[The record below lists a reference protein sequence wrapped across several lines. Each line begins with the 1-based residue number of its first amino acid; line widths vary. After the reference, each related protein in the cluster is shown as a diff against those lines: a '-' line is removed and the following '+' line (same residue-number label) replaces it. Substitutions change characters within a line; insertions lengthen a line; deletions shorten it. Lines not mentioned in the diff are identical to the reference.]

1 MAARE
6 LKRLSPRKLTAL
18 ETPGLYADG
27 GGLYLLVRSKTAR
40 SWIFIYFFGRKRR
53 EAGLGGYP
61 RVSLMAARERARAYG
76 EMVALGQD
84 PLRMTKRH
92 IPTFGEVCDQY
103 IEERLSSVKSAK
115 SVARWKRC
123 IGPGGYA
130 EVLRGFR
137 VDQIDTDDVVNVLQ
151 PLRLKLPT
159 TASVLRGYIEGV
171 LNLARVKSYRT
182 GANPAVW
189 KGHLEHRLPK
199 AVSASRGHHAAL
211 SYDEVPGAIAQIRSI
226 GTVAARALEMT
237 ILTACRTSEVLEAKW
252 CEIDL
257 EARVWIIP
265 ADRMKAGKQ
274 HRVPLSSDVLNCL
287 RKLDRVDDLVFPGK
301 GGAKPLS
308 NMAMAMVLRRLGIEA
323 TVHGFRSSF
332 RDWAGDATD
341 TPREVAEA
349 ALAHS
354 IGNGAEQAY
363 RRGDALEK
371 RRALMEQWAV
381 YCRGPE
387 RGPLRIVA

>member
-6 LKRLSPRKLTAL
+6 LKRLSPRKLTSL
-18 ETPGLYADG
+18 ETPGRYADG

-40 SWIFIYFFGRKRR
+40 SWIFIYFFGGKRR

-84 PLRMTKRH
+84 PLRTTKRR

-103 IEERLSSVKSAK
+103 IDERLSTVKSAK

-123 IGPGGYA
+123 IGSGGYA
-130 EVLRGFR
+130 EPLRGVR
-137 VDQIDTDDVVNVLQ
+137 VDQIDTDDVVKVLQ
-151 PLRLKLPT
+151 PIHLKLPT
-159 TASVLRGYIEGV
+159 TGSVLRGYIEGV
-171 LNLARVKSYRT
+171 LNLARVRGYRT

-199 AVSASRGHHAAL
+199 PIVAGRGHHTAL
-211 SYDEVPGAIAQIRSI
+211 AYDEVPGVIAQIRLI
-226 GTVAARALEMT
+226 ETVAARAFEMT
-237 ILTACRTSEVLEAKW
+237 ILTACRTSEVLDAKW

-257 EARVWIIP
+257 EARVWTIP
-265 ADRMKAGKQ
+265 ADRMKARKE
-274 HRVPLSSDVLNCL
+274 HRVPLSSDVLRCL
-287 RKLDRVDDLVFPGK
+287 STLDRTGDSVFPGRD
-301 GGAKPLS
+301 GVKPLS
-308 NMAMAMVLRRLGIEA
+308 NMAMAMILRRLGVKA

-332 RDWAGDATD
+332 RDWAGDTTD
-341 TPREVAEA
+341 APREVAEA

-371 RRALMEQWAV
+371 RRALMEQWALF
-381 YCRGPE
+381 CRGPQA
-387 RGPLRIVA
+387 GLRVVA